1 MLLLNNIGLIL
12 TVRSRCWDAE
22 PPPPCDDYPS
32 IAWLFV
38 IILSLLLIRAHFLIK
53 DKPKPAA
60 AAPPAKP
67 ALPDIRA
74 PITAIF
80 AKHMKEAENWNQPQA
95 KSALERA
102 QTDIGNELTKQGF
115 PAPPPPAKT

>member
-1 MLLLNNIGLIL
+1 MLLLNPLGLIL
-12 TVRSRCWDAE
+12 AARSRCWDTE
-22 PPPPCDDYPS
+22 PPPPSDDFPS
-32 IAWLFV
+32 IAWLLV

-53 DKPKPAA
+53 DKPKP
-60 AAPPAKP
+60 PPPPPKP

-74 PITAIF
+74 PISAIF
-80 AKHMKEAENWNQPQA
+80 AKHMKEAENWDRPQA

-115 PAPPPPAKT
+115 PAAKT